1 MSRIDF
7 YILAE
12 GGESARHVFACRLA
26 EKAYRLNN
34 SVHIR
39 TANVS
44 LASRIDE
51 LLWTFRDGS
60 FVPHEIVKGNQAAE
74 APVTIGSGDG
84 GSNAVSDL
92 LINLSPDTPV
102 NIAAFPRI
110 AEIVSSDEDSRLQSR
125 QRFAAYRDQGHT
137 LETHNI

>member
-12 GGESARHVFACRLA
+12 AGESARHVFACRLA

-34 SVHIR
+34 SVYIR
-39 TANVS
+39 TLDNS
-44 LASRIDE
+44 LAKRIDD

-60 FVPHEIVKGNQAAE
+60 FVPHEIVDARKPAE
-74 APVTIGSGDG
+74 APVTIGGDG
-84 GSNAVSDL
+84 GSGVEGSDL
-92 LINLSPDTPV
+92 LINLSQDIPA

-137 LETHNI
+137 LDTHNI

>member
-7 YILAE
+7 YILTE
-12 GGESARHVFACRLA
+12 PGESARHVFACRLA

-39 TANVS
+39 TADGS

-51 LLWTFRDGS
+51 LLWTFREGS
-60 FVPHEIVKGNQAAE
+60 FVPHEIVAADQPAE
-74 APVTIGSGDG
+74 APVTIGSDP
-84 GSNAVSDL
+84 GSSVAVSDL
-92 LINLSPDTPV
+92 LINLSPDVPA
-102 NIAAFPRI
+102 NIAAFPRV
-110 AEIVSSDEDSRLQSR
+110 AEIVSSDEDSRLKSR